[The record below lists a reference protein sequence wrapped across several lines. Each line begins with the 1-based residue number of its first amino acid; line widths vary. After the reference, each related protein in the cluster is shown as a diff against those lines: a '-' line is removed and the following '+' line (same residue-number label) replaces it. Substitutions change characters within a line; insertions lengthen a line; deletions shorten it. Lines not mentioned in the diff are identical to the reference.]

1 MRAIRGV
8 ENPFMAR
15 LFVYGSLQRGCSNA
29 GLLEGAACLGPGS
42 TADGHALVLY
52 HDGFPALY
60 RDQSGRGRVRGELYV
75 VGSAL
80 LIELDAFEDVPD
92 LYQREEIELADG
104 STAQA
109 YIVTAEVASQFVAVQ
124 GGSWRD

>member
-1 MRAIRGV
+1 V
-8 ENPFMAR
+8 AR

-29 GLLEGAACLGPGS
+29 GLLEGAAYLGPGS
-42 TADGHALVLY
+42 TAEGHARVVY

-60 RDQSGRGRVRGELYV
+60 RDQAGPGRVRGELYV

-92 LYQREEIELADG
+92 LYQREEIELDDG
-104 STAQA
+104 SMA
-109 YIVTAEVASQFVAVQ
+109 YAYVVTAEVASQFAAVDD
-124 GGSWRD
+124 GS